1 MREPEGGYALLYFA
15 YGSNMDPVQMRQR
28 CPDSAV
34 VGTAVLGGHALC
46 FPRLS
51 ALRKCGVASYEPHP
65 ERDLWGVV
73 YRMSADDFVRLDNN
87 EGYLLGRATEQNA
100 YNRIE
105 ISVKLNAVPTPV
117 QTYLAIRQD
126 GVHLPSLAYLK
137 HLRDGA
143 RHHGLPAEYQAMLA
157 SLSPPQSA

>member
-1 MREPEGGYALLYFA
+1 MLYFA

-28 CPDSAV
+28 CPESAV
-34 VGTAVLGGHALC
+34 VGTAVLNGHALC

-51 ALRKCGVASYEPHP
+51 DARQCGVASYEPHP
-65 ERDLWGVV
+65 RHDLWGVV
-73 YRMSADDFVRLDNN
+73 YRMSAGDFVRLDDH
-87 EGYLLGRATEQNA
+87 EGYLLGRALEQNA

-105 ISVKLNAVPTPV
+105 VSVQLNATPTPV

-143 RHHGLPAEYQAMLA
+143 RHHGLPTEYQAMLA
-157 SLSPPQSA
+157 LLSPREPA